1 MKILL
6 VGGAG
11 MVGTFISPYISKY
24 HEIKI
29 LDLNEPKVSQ
39 CEFIQGSVTDEKALT
54 KALDGTDCFINLTM
68 KNPQ

>member
-29 LDLNEPKVSQ
+29 LDLN
-39 CEFIQGSVTDEKALT
+39 
-54 KALDGTDCFINLTM
+54 
-68 KNPQ
+68 